1 MMPATAVKAKSMKMS
16 DIRDKARGL
25 GIVPGKAK
33 KVDLIHWIQSAEGNA
48 QCYGHSGGYC
58 DQSSCCFIGDC
69 LKTSL

>member
-25 GIVPGKAK
+25 GISPGKAK
-33 KVDLIHWIQSAEGNA
+33 KVDLIHWIQSSEGNA

-58 DQSSCCFIGDC
+58 DQGACCFIGDC